1 MLPRRTSPQNLLV
14 SWQGT
19 ASLPS
24 LEGAASLP
32 SLEGLA
38 RALGSGPQSWR
49 QGGPKHWMLAA
60 GLDSWLVHSWAG
72 AMPAA
77 SHSQDT
83 ERSWEPPS
91 QEAEH

>member
-1 MLPRRTSPQNLLV
+1 MLV
-14 SWQGT
+14 SWQG
-19 ASLPS
+19 AVSLPS
-24 LEGAASLP
+24 LEGQ
-32 SLEGLA
+32 A
-38 RALGSGPQSWR
+38 RVLGSGPQSWR

-83 ERSWEPPS
+83 ERSWEPLS